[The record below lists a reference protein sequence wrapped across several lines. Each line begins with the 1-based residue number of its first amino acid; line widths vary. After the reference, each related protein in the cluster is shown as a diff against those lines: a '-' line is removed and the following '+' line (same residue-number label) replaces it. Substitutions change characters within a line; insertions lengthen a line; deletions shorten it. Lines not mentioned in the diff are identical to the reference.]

1 MNMKPAPTI
10 FDSRKVIN
18 NNSEINNVTSAV
30 SIPWISQ
37 WKSPQQEY
45 QYYLSPRTQLKNL
58 HV

>member
-37 WKSPQQEY
+37 WKSP
-45 QYYLSPRTQLKNL
+45 
-58 HV
+58 